1 MFAMIFSN
9 FQKLRHARES
19 PSYYYYYYYY
29 YYYTSRL
36 ERLQPCRNEIS
47 PSFRVSHLQNIHIQ
61 RSGYLKFS
69 FSNACSKYGTKQL
82 LSGRDRS

>member
-9 FQKLRHARES
+9 FRKLRHARES
-19 PSYYYYYYYY
+19 PSNYYYYYY

-47 PSFRVSHLQNIHIQ
+47 PSFRVSHL
-61 RSGYLKFS
+61 
-69 FSNACSKYGTKQL
+69 
-82 LSGRDRS
+82 

>member
-9 FQKLRHARES
+9 FRKLRHARES
-19 PSYYYYYYYY
+19 PSYYYYY